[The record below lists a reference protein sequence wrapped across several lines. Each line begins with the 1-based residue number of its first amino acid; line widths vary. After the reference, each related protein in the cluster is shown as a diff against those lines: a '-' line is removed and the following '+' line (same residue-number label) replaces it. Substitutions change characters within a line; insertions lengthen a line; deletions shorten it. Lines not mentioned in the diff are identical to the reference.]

1 MLKVI
6 AGTVIAVF
14 SAHALQ
20 AQQNE
25 LRSLANSLA
34 QDIAATGKK
43 SIAVVDFTD
52 LQGNTSELGRFLA
65 EEFSVALLRTH
76 KGFEVVERNYLKAIL
91 SEHKLA
97 ATGLIDPSTAKKLG
111 QFTGADALVTGSL
124 TPFSEH
130 VRVAVKVL
138 ATDTARIIA
147 ADDADLPKTQT
158 IADLLGNS
166 IGGSREGRSGND
178 RSPTGGRPP
187 STTSQTPSSGPPPTS
202 PVVVSQEFQYEL
214 LECRGMANSVRCS
227 FRITNRGKDRT
238 LGHSIYDTVGTKA
251 FDNLGNESAAVS
263 GTIANRQSENHSVQA
278 TLISDVP
285 VQASLLFPNVSAS
298 ASSLSLIVIVGFP
311 NIKVSF
317 RNVPIVR

>member
-147 ADDADLPKTQT
+147 ADDADLPKTQP

-178 RSPTGGRPP
+178 RSP
-187 STTSQTPSSGPPPTS
+187 
-202 PVVVSQEFQYEL
+202 
-214 LECRGMANSVRCS
+214 
-227 FRITNRGKDRT
+227 
-238 LGHSIYDTVGTKA
+238 
-251 FDNLGNESAAVS
+251 
-263 GTIANRQSENHSVQA
+263 
-278 TLISDVP
+278 
-285 VQASLLFPNVSAS
+285 
-298 ASSLSLIVIVGFP
+298 
-311 NIKVSF
+311 
-317 RNVPIVR
+317 